1 MEMIDEERLQR
12 LFTPVSVGALTLPNR
27 FAMAPMTRFASPGG
41 VPGPDVAA
49 YYARRAAGGTGLII
63 TEGVRIPH
71 PAAGPDSVPLIDGA
85 EVLLSWR
92 AVTDAVHAEGGVIA
106 AQLWHEGSQ
115 RDVLEGG
122 REVQEAISPSGIDV
136 AGNQVGRPLRIDE
149 LGALADAYAKAARN
163 ARDAGFDAV
172 EVHGGHG
179 YLLDQFLWG
188 NTNRR
193 TDGYGGTPA
202 ARTRFPAEVVAAVR
216 SAVGSGFPI
225 IFRFSQWKINRYDA
239 QLASE
244 PIELE
249 KLLIPLV
256 EAGVDVLHPSTRRHY
271 QPAFPDIDSRRGMAG
286 WAKKVTGLPVIAVGS
301 VGLDTEFGFSL
312 GGTKRIAPAPICRL
326 LDQFDAGEF
335 DIVAIGRALLADPSW
350 VDRLRNGQL
359 GGFTGFDADVA
370 LAHLY

>member
-1 MEMIDEERLQR
+1 MQS
-12 LFTPVSVGALTLPNR
+12 LFTPVSVGTLTLPNR
-27 FAMAPMTRFASPGG
+27 FAMAPMTRFASPDG

-49 YYARRAAGGTGLII
+49 YYARRAAGGTALII

-85 EVLLSWR
+85 EVLRSWR
-92 AVTDAVHAEGGVIA
+92 AVTDAVHAEGGAIA

-115 RDVLEGG
+115 RDVLDGG
-122 REVQEAISPSGIDV
+122 REGQEAVSPSGIDV
-136 AGNQVGRPLRIDE
+136 AGNQVGRALRIDE
-149 LGALADAYAKAARN
+149 LGALADVYAKAARN

-193 TDGYGGTPA
+193 TDGYGGTLT

-216 SAVGSGFPI
+216 EAVGSGFPI

-239 QLASE
+239 QLASS
-244 PIELE
+244 PIDLE
-249 KLLIPLV
+249 KLLTPLI

-271 QPAFPDIDSRRGMAG
+271 QPAFPDDDPRLGMAG
-286 WAKKVTGLPVIAVGS
+286 WAKKLTGLPVIAVGS

-312 GGTKRIAPAPICRL
+312 GEAKRISPAPVCRL

-335 DIVAIGRALLADPSW
+335 DIVAIGRALLADPGW
-350 VDRLRNGQL
+350 VSRLRDGAL
-359 GGFTGFDADVA
+359 DDFAGFDADTA

>member
-1 MEMIDEERLQR
+1 MEVIDDKRLQS
-12 LFTPVSVGALTLPNR
+12 LFTPVSVGTLTLPNR
-27 FAMAPMTRFASPGG
+27 FAMAPMTRFASPDG

-49 YYARRAAGGTGLII
+49 YYARRAAGGTALII

-85 EVLLSWR
+85 EVLRSWR
-92 AVTDAVHAEGGVIA
+92 AVTDAVHAEGGAIA

-115 RDVLEGG
+115 RDVLDGG
-122 REVQEAISPSGIDV
+122 REGQEAVSPSGIDV
-136 AGNQVGRPLRIDE
+136 AGNQVGRALRIDE
-149 LGALADAYAKAARN
+149 LGALADVYAKAARN

-193 TDGYGGTPA
+193 TDGYGGTLT

-216 SAVGSGFPI
+216 EAVGSGFPI

-239 QLASE
+239 QLAAT
-244 PIELE
+244 PRDLE
-249 KLLIPLV
+249 KLLTPLI

-271 QPAFPDIDSRRGMAG
+271 QPAFPDDDPRLGMAG
-286 WAKKVTGLPVIAVGS
+286 WAKKLTGLPVIAVGS

-312 GGTKRIAPAPICRL
+312 DGTKRISPAPVCRL

-335 DIVAIGRALLADPSW
+335 DIVAIGRALLADPGW
-350 VDRLRNGQL
+350 VSRLRDGAL
-359 GGFTGFDADVA
+359 DDFAGFDADTA